1 MRSWEWKGERIKDQV
16 WRQCKSEES
25 SSRKQNI
32 QHVNYNPGLG
42 SNRDLFTPSLAG
54 CDTGSLCIPV
64 P

>member
-1 MRSWEWKGERIKDQV
+1 MRSWEWKGYSVKDHV

-42 SNRDLFTPSLAG
+42 SKRDLFTPSLAG
-54 CDTGSLCIPV
+54 
-64 P
+64 